1 MNRRETTLDP
11 AVAAELAELER
22 ALADE
27 PSPFT
32 ALVADVRAER
42 PVMAPA
48 FAAKLDARVD
58 EARTAPPRR
67 SWLVWSPAAGM
78 AAALVVA
85 VVIVSNR
92 DGGSSPSAGPALKT
106 APPSATQL
114 SPAPATGA
122 GTASSDAAKS
132 AAPQAAAGGTS
143 ASEAAPSFRAPG
155 SRKVERSTS
164 LELSTGRADVQAVAD
179 NVIGTVQR
187 FGGIVDSSQIAS
199 SDAEASAVF
208 SLRIPTRRLDAAVAA
223 LSKLAHVASLSQGS
237 TDITGSFVS
246 AASRLGDAR
255 AERRG
260 LLKALGHATTT
271 QEIDA
276 LKARLRD
283 NRSQI
288 AALKGE
294 LNGLRRRADL
304 ARVDVTVS
312 GNGHKGATGGGTW
325 TPRDA
330 ARDALRVL
338 EVAAGVLL
346 VGLAAGVPLALIAG
360 MAALGTRSA
369 RRRRRE
375 GALDPV

>member
-1 MNRRETTLDP
+1 MSRRETTLDP

-22 ALADE
+22 ALAGE

-48 FAAKLDARVD
+48 FAAKLDGRVD
-58 EARTAPPRR
+58 EARAAPPRR
-67 SWLVWSPAAGM
+67 SWVAWSSASGL

-92 DGGSSPSAGPALKT
+92 DGGSSSTVSSSQAG
-106 APPSATQL
+106 S
-114 SPAPATGA
+114 
-122 GTASSDAAKS
+122 S
-132 AAPQAAAGGTS
+132 AATSVEDSSAKAFAPQSAAGGATS
-143 ASEAAPSFRAPG
+143 PAA
-155 SRKVERSTS
+155 RKVERSTS
-164 LELSTGRADVQAVAD
+164 LELSTSRADVQGVAD
-179 NVIGTVQR
+179 DVIATSQR
-187 FGGIVDSSQIAS
+187 FGGIVESSQIAT

-208 SLRIPTRRLDAAVAA
+208 SLRIPTKRLDEAVAA

-246 AASRLGDAR
+246 VSSRLGDAR

-260 LLKALGHATTT
+260 LLKALGRATTA

-288 AALKGE
+288 AVLKGE

-304 ARVDVTVS
+304 ARVDVNVS
-312 GNGHKGATGGGTW
+312 GNGQKGATGGGNW

-330 ARDALRVL
+330 AHDALRVL

-346 VGLAAGVPLALIAG
+346 VGLAAGIPLLLI
-360 MAALGTRSA
+360 AALGALAARSA